1 VVKPSINRGT
11 VWSDKEVKALIA
23 TWGESN
29 VQEELDGAVRNQA
42 IYQRI
47 SCTNK
52 VLNVTGSSA
61 ALKLK
66 I

>member
-1 VVKPSINRGT
+1 MNRGT

-23 TWGESN
+23 IWGESN

-47 SCTNK
+47 AKQLHEQGYERS
-52 VLNVTGSSA
+52 
-61 ALKLK
+61 
-66 I
+66 